1 MSDDFNRLSQELIE
15 AGRFI
20 DQKGWVPATS
30 GNFSARLPNGRIAIT
45 VSGRHKGALI
55 PSDIML
61 IDAEGISLDGQTS
74 SAETGLHTALYRRFQ
89 KVGSVL
95 HPHSPGATLLSR
107 LRKDEVVLE
116 NYELL
121 KAFDGIN
128 THATRIRIPIFD
140 NDQDIPRLQRAV
152 DAWLD
157 REPDPHAYIIRSHG
171 FYTWGATIKD
181 ALRQVEALEYLLDIE
196 SRLSGATPA

>member
-1 MSDDFNRLSQELIE
+1 MSEDFTKLSQQLIE
-15 AGRFI
+15 AGHFI
-20 DQKGWVPATS
+20 DRKGWVPATS
-30 GNFSARLPNGRIAIT
+30 GNFSARLPDGRIAIT
-45 VSGRHKGALI
+45 VSGRHKGSLT

-61 IDAEGISLDGQTS
+61 IDAEGRSLDGQTS
-74 SAETGLHTALYRRFQ
+74 SAETGLHTALYRRFPQ
-89 KVGSVL
+89 LGSVL

-121 KAFDGIN
+121 KAFAGIN
-128 THATRIRIPIFD
+128 THATKVRIPIFD
-140 NDQDIPRLQRAV
+140 NDQDIPRLERVV

-157 REPDPHAYIIRSHG
+157 REPHTPAYIIRSHG
-171 FYTWGATIKD
+171 FYTWGTTVKD

-196 SRLSGATPA
+196 SRLSGAHPA

>member
-30 GNFSARLPNGRIAIT
+30 GNFSARLPDGRIAIT
-45 VSGRHKGALI
+45 VSGRHKGALT

-61 IDAEGISLDGQTS
+61 IDTEGRSLDGQIS

-107 LRKDEVVLE
+107 LRKDEIILE

-121 KAFDGIN
+121 KAFDGVS
-128 THATRIRIPIFD
+128 THATKVRIPIFD

-157 REPDPHAYIIRSHG
+157 REPHPHAYIIRSHG
-171 FYTWGATIKD
+171 FYTWGATVKD

-196 SRLSGATPA
+196 SRLLGATPA

>member
-1 MSDDFNRLSQELIE
+1 
-15 AGRFI
+15 
-20 DQKGWVPATS
+20 
-30 GNFSARLPNGRIAIT
+30 
-45 VSGRHKGALI
+45 
-55 PSDIML
+55 ML

-196 SRLSGATPA
+196 SRLLGATPA

>member
-1 MSDDFNRLSQELIE
+1 KVTARSPTPLSV
-15 AGRFI
+15 RSFI
-20 DQKGWVPATS
+20 DVIPLPVPLSVTV
-30 GNFSARLPNGRIAIT
+30 GLIDVPDGCIGRVN
-45 VSGRHKGALI
+45 VSKELELLE
-55 PSDIML
+55 ML

-196 SRLSGATPA
+196 SRLLGATPA

>member
-30 GNFSARLPNGRIAIT
+30 GNFSARLSDGRIAIT
-45 VSGRHKGALI
+45 VSGRHKGALT

-61 IDAEGISLDGQTS
+61 IDAEGLSLDGQTS

-196 SRLSGATPA
+196 SRLLGATPA